1 MTISPVTSHFCPI
14 SSQGF
19 ANWLRKNVPDKLW
32 SIDGED
38 DLSAHLDFPCPTE
51 DLAAALHNVH
61 RDLQA
66 QVYEYIENLDED
78 NLDKA
83 ILHFPR
89 SPGEPEEL
97 VSFLLYWNGQSPE
110 DAWTLSENP
119 IEEN

>member
-1 MTISPVTSHFCPI
+1 
-14 SSQGF
+14 
-19 ANWLRKNVPDKLW
+19 
-32 SIDGED
+32 
-38 DLSAHLDFPCPTE
+38 
-51 DLAAALHNVH
+51 LAAALHNIH

-66 QVYEYIENLDED
+66 QVLEYVEKLDEG